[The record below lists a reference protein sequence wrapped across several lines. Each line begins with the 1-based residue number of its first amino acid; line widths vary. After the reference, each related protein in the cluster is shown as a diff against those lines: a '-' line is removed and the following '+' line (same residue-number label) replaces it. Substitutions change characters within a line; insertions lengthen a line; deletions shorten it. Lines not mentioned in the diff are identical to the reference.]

1 MMSLEESLKIDLKL
15 ENARMNRMGARFITV
30 TESDEN
36 LDLELCKKC
45 IHGDGR
51 GKCVTKQE
59 SLFNSFVCLK
69 NEQFE
74 QGQCMLEVKLTVKQ
88 YAMVSECIERVSV
101 NEREFDKGSEETLK
115 EVAEKFKA
123 DYKELNKE
131 KAE

>member
-15 ENARMNRMGARFITV
+15 ENARMNRMGAKFITV
-30 TESDEN
+30 AESDEN

-59 SLFNSFVCLK
+59 SPFNSFVCLK

-74 QGQCMLEVKLTVKQ
+74 QG
-88 YAMVSECIERVSV
+88 
-101 NEREFDKGSEETLK
+101 
-115 EVAEKFKA
+115 
-123 DYKELNKE
+123 
-131 KAE
+131 

>member
-51 GKCVTKQE
+51 GKCMTKQE

-74 QGQCMLEVKLTVKQ
+74 QG
-88 YAMVSECIERVSV
+88 
-101 NEREFDKGSEETLK
+101 
-115 EVAEKFKA
+115 
-123 DYKELNKE
+123 
-131 KAE
+131 